1 MNLKEIQDAADS
13 FSKMCKDMEQFFAKD
28 YKHLEK
34 FSKKETESIQYVVLS
49 AKGIQI
55 GFNKEYE
62 VVIPWEDF
70 LQYVYKDL
78 CGY

>member
-1 MNLKEIQDAADS
+1 MNLKEIYDAADR
-13 FSKMCKDMEQFFAKD
+13 FSKSCKDIEQFFARD

-34 FSKKETESIQYVVLS
+34 FSEKETESIQYVVLS
-49 AKGIQI
+49 AKGIQV

-62 VVIPWEDF
+62 VVVPWEDF